1 MVAYV
6 NKNYAIY
13 KVSDGYI
20 VHNTDYDFKDKHTH
34 IHNYNVAKQIIRN
47 LLHSAIPDTRNR
59 YLLISHIR
67 LSDNNTYTKGIQRVM
82 DKRQAK
88 EKYIN
93 VNKGVAR
100 R

>member
-1 MVAYV
+1 MVAYA

-20 VHNTDYDFKDKHTH
+20 VHNTDYNFKAKHTH

-47 LLHSAIPDTRNR
+47 LIHRTIPHTHNR

-67 LSDNNTYTKGIQRVM
+67 LSDNDTYTKDIERVM
-82 DKRQAK
+82 GKRKDKQV
-88 EKYIN
+88 YYN
-93 VNKGVAR
+93 VNKGVVK
-100 R
+100 